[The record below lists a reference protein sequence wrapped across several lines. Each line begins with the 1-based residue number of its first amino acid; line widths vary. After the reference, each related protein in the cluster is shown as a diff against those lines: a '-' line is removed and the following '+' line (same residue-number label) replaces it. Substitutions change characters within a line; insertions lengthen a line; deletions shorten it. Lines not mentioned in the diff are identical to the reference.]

1 MSKILIIEDE
11 AAIRRVLTKILSEE
25 STTYI
30 VEDAEDGMQ
39 GLEKIKNNDYDLVL
53 CDIKMPKMDGVEVLE
68 AVKKIKPE
76 IPMVMISGHGDMET
90 AVQTMRLGA
99 FDYISKPPDL
109 NRLLNTVRNALDKK
123 QLVVENKILKN
134 KVSKNYDMIGESE
147 AINRIKLMIDKV
159 AQTEARVLITGPNG
173 TGKELVAHQLHE
185 KSQRANFSLIEVNCA
200 AIPSE
205 LIESE
210 LFGHVKGAFTSA
222 VKDRAGKFEVADK
235 GTIFLD
241 EIGDMSLSAQA
252 KVLRAL
258 QENVITRVGADCI
271 VIAPKGSGKSTTI
284 VLNVIQQLK
293 QEGEESP
300 RALIIVEDKTKV
312 IEMEALFE
320 KYGKYTDLR
329 VYGVHDKGDMEYDK
343 NYISTGIDVL
353 IGTPNKL
360 GEMFTT
366 AGYNVNRL
374 RMFILDDADPIL
386 KLRHETKIMRISNS
400 ITKTQRIIFSEV
412 FSERIEILADKMLLE
427 PFEFDFE
434 EEEDFEEE
442 DFEEEE

>member
-1 MSKILIIEDE
+1 MKLKKIYDKLQEALIED
-11 AAIRRVLTKILSEE
+11 
-25 STTYI
+25 
-30 VEDAEDGMQ
+30 
-39 GLEKIKNNDYDLVL
+39 GL
-53 CDIKMPKMDGVEVLE
+53 
-68 AVKKIKPE
+68 
-76 IPMVMISGHGDMET
+76 
-90 AVQTMRLGA
+90 
-99 FDYISKPPDL
+99 
-109 NRLLNTVRNALDKK
+109 
-123 QLVVENKILKN
+123 
-134 KVSKNYDMIGESE
+134 
-147 AINRIKLMIDKV
+147 
-159 AQTEARVLITGPNG
+159 TEANEMQQETFSTL
-173 TGKELVAHQLHE
+173 
-185 KSQRANFSLIEVNCA
+185 KS
-200 AIPSE
+200 
-205 LIESE
+205 
-210 LFGHVKGAFTSA
+210 
-222 VKDRAGKFEVADK
+222 
-235 GTIFLD
+235 
-241 EIGDMSLSAQA
+241 
-252 KVLRAL
+252 
-258 QENVITRVGADCI
+258 GADCI

-312 IEMEALFE
+312 LEMEALFE
-320 KYGKYTDLR
+320 KYGRHTDLR

-412 FSERIEILADKMLLE
+412 FSERIGILADKMLVE

-442 DFEEEE
+442 AETEE